1 METARNN
8 KVTNISQ
15 FSRERQGGG
24 QRTPLDDCRETS
36 VLGLKLALDEALEQ
50 AKLKLL
56 GMAEKAMGL
65 DLYHL
70 YMDTLELARD
80 HRAEIGVAFRKHY
93 LQRFNR
99 ECRRNATQIRKD
111 ANSSELS
118 LQAPDDLE
126 ESLAADSLANAIRNA
141 GIEELFGLNKR
152 MGLLIDDPE
161 LAHGVNPLG
170 PEVISE
176 SIMAALN
183 DQDSALKT
191 RLLMATQ
198 LSKHLPERIGAIYQ
212 DINRRLVRQ
221 NVLPTIR
228 TSVRRAAPDRQPDP
242 QIGAEGGDVF
252 ALLRQLMAM
261 GGGLAAM
268 PAGPMTGA
276 AILGPALPGEAAA
289 GMAAIRPDQLMPAL
303 NQLQR
308 GRAAELEQAGLDDA
322 VLDAIDQGRGQ
333 VNVLHGLRNSRM
345 AGAMT
350 AMDAMTLDIV
360 AMVFDY
366 VLEDTRIPDAIKAL
380 IGRLQIPVLKVAMLD
395 KTFFSQKSHPARK
408 LLDALAEAAI
418 GWDAGEG
425 HEGGL
430 YRKIEELVEAI
441 VERFDDRIEVFAE
454 ALEQLNAFLAEERR
468 AAAAAM
474 APSVQAVQNIEQAA
488 ASRRAAHDEV
498 QSSLL
503 GHPLPTL
510 IGAFLTG
517 PWQRMLADIHYKAGE
532 DSAAWKGAL
541 GTMADL
547 IWSVAAK
554 VDRDERKRLVAMLP
568 SLLRR
573 LDEAVSYVGMDQ
585 QARDAFFTELV
596 KCHAEA
602 VKDGRLDEDQ
612 VMPQFEASALADSDL
627 PELTEPVGFEPVAVA
642 VEPAAE
648 VPALIEELAA
658 ASEENIVGEA
668 PDMEAEL
675 GRLKRGCWIE
685 YRQDDGA
692 SVRAKLSW
700 VSPLKGLYLFTNRHG
715 QRAISINAEGLA
727 AKLRAG
733 EVHILNAAPLMDRA
747 VGSLMERLQRH
758 AA

>member
-1 METARNN
+1 MEAARNN
-8 KVTNISQ
+8 VTNISQ

-24 QRTPLDDCRETS
+24 QHTPLDDCRERS
-36 VLGLKLALDEALEQ
+36 ALGLKRALDQALEQ

-56 GMAEKAMGL
+56 GMAEKATGL

-70 YMDTLELARD
+70 YMDTLELTRD
-80 HRAEIGVAFRKHY
+80 HRAEIGDAFRKHY

-99 ECRRNATQIRKD
+99 ECRRDAAHIRKD
-111 ANSSELS
+111 ANCSELS

-126 ESLAADSLANAIRNA
+126 ESLATDSLANAIRNA
-141 GIEELFGLNKR
+141 CIEELFGLDQR

-161 LAHGVNPLG
+161 LTRGVNPLG

-176 SIMAALN
+176 SLMAALN
-183 DQDSALKT
+183 DQDAALKT

-198 LSKHLPERIGAIYQ
+198 LSKHLPEPIGEIYQ
-212 DINRRLVRQ
+212 DINRRLARQ

-228 TSVRRAAPDRQPDP
+228 TSVRRAASDRQPGQ
-242 QIGAEGGDVF
+242 QIGAEGSDVF
-252 ALLRQLMAM
+252 AMLRQLMAM
-261 GGGLAAM
+261 GGGLS
-268 PAGPMTGA
+268 AGPMAGA
-276 AILGPALPGEAAA
+276 SILGPALPGEAAT
-289 GMAAIRPDQLMPAL
+289 GMAALRSDQIMPTL
-303 NQLQR
+303 NRLQR
-308 GRAAELEQAGLDDA
+308 GRAAEFEQAGLDHA

-345 AGAMT
+345 AGTMT
-350 AMDAMTLDIV
+350 AMDTMTLDIV

-366 VLEDTRIPDAIKAL
+366 VLDDTRIPDAIKAL

-430 YRKIEELVEAI
+430 YRKIEELVAAI
-441 VERFDDRIEVFAE
+441 LDQFDDRIEVFAE

-474 APSVQAVQNIEQAA
+474 APSVQAVKNIEQAA
-488 ASRRAAHDEV
+488 ASRRVAHDEV

-503 GHPLPTL
+503 GHPVPSA

-541 GTMADL
+541 ETMADL

-554 VDRDERKRLVAMLP
+554 VDRDERKRLVTMLP

-573 LDEAVSYVGMDQ
+573 LDEAVGYLGLDQ
-585 QARDAFFTELV
+585 QGRDAFFTSLV

-602 VKDGRLDEDQ
+602 VKDGRLEG
-612 VMPQFEASALADSDL
+612 EAIPLFDVPAAVEMDL
-627 PELTEPVGFEPVAVA
+627 PELNDPVGFEPVAAA
-642 VEPAAE
+642 VEAAAE

-658 ASEENIVGEA
+658 ATEENIVGEA
-668 PDMEAEL
+668 PDTAAEL

-685 YRQDDGA
+685 YQQDDGA

-700 VSPLKGLYLFTNRHG
+700 VSPLKGLYLFTNRLG

-733 EVHILNAAPLMDRA
+733 EARILNAAPLMDCA